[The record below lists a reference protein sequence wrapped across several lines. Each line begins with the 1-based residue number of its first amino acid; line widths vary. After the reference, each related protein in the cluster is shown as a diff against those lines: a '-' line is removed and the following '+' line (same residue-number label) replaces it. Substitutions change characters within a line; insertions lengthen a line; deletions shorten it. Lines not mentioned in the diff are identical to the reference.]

1 MPGFNDLKDTFA
13 KVVFGLHRQIFT
25 TTKGRVGGKAFGM
38 PVLKLTTIGRKSGQP
53 RTTMLTSPVQEGD
66 DVIIIASY
74 GGDDRHPTWF
84 LNLRDNPEVEV
95 TMQGRTRKMK
105 ARIASPDEKD
115 ALWPRV
121 TGKYKGYA
129 AYQRRTDRD
138 IPVVILSP
146 A

>member
-1 MPGFNDLKDTFA
+1 MPSLTDLKDLSA
-13 KVVFGLHRQIFT
+13 KVVFGLHKQLFVS
-25 TTKGRVGGKAFGM
+25 TKGRIGGKAFGM
-38 PVLKLTTIGRKSGQP
+38 PVLMLSTIGRKSGKV
-53 RTTMLTSPVQEGD
+53 RTTMLTSPVQDGE

-74 GGDDRHPTWF
+74 GGDNRHPTWF
-84 LNLRDNPEVEV
+84 LNLRDNPEVEI

-105 ARIASPDEKD
+105 AHVATAEEKE

-121 TGKYKGYA
+121 TGKYRGYA
-129 AYQRRTDRD
+129 SYQTRTDRD

>member
-1 MPGFNDLKDTFA
+1 MSTFNDAKDLFSRT
-13 KVVFGLHRQIFT
+13 VFGLHRQIFQ
-25 TTKGRVGGKAFGM
+25 TTKGRIGGKAFGM
-38 PVLKLTTIGRKSGQP
+38 PVLMLKTIGRKSGKV
-53 RTTMLTSPVQEGD
+53 RTTMLTSPVQDGD

-74 GGDDRHPTWF
+74 GGDNRHPTWY

-95 TMQGRTRKMK
+95 TMQGRTRTMK
-105 ARIASPDEKD
+105 AHIATPEEKET
-115 ALWPRV
+115 LWPRV

-138 IPVVILSP
+138 IPVVILKP